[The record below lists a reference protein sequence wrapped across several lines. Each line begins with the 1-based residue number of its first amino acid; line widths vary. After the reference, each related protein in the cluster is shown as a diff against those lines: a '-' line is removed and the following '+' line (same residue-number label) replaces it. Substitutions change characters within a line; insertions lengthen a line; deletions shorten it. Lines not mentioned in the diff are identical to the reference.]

1 MSVFVDTSA
10 LYAILDA
17 ADHNHSP
24 ARATWADL
32 LRGDAHFL
40 CTNYVL
46 LETFALVQ
54 NRLGMTAV
62 RTLREDLL
70 PVLQVIWVDAER
82 HGTAVTA
89 MLTAGR
95 RQLSLVDCVS
105 FGVMRELGL
114 TTAFTFDSDFMD
126 QGFECMP
133 VVSDAPG
140 S

>member
-17 ADHNHSP
+17 DDQNHGP
-24 ARATWADL
+24 ARATWVDL
-32 LRGDAHFL
+32 LTGEVHIL
-40 CTNYVL
+40 STNYVL

-62 RTLREDLL
+62 RALEENVV
-70 PVLQVIWVDAER
+70 PMLQVIWVDAEL
-82 HGTAVTA
+82 HGTGVTA

-114 TTAFTFDSDFMD
+114 TTAFAFDSDFSD
-126 QGFECMP
+126 QEFDCIPG
-133 VVSDAPG
+133 VSDESEG
-140 S
+140 